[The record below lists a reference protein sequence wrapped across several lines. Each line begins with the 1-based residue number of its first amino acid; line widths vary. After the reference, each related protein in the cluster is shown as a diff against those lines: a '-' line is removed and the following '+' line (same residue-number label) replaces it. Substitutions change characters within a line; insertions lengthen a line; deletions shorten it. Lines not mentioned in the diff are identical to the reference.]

1 MEQHFFIFQGLHTL
15 RNGIWL
21 KLWRT
26 EQRNVKVTSHYNEG
40 WKCTV
45 KITNFRWK
53 NTKIVLKI
61 LIFKIFAKSRRSS
74 LLFYLQTN
82 EWNLRISWK
91 TITTVLPLQVEPFDP
106 TTRSWADH
114 AFEHGGRSSPLIC
127 GISVFLTFGRNKV
140 DNFPT
145 ALLWMRNSVLE
156 PSFVT
161 DIQTRCDF

>member
-1 MEQHFFIFQGLHTL
+1 M
-15 RNGIWL
+15 
-21 KLWRT
+21 
-26 EQRNVKVTSHYNEG
+26 
-40 WKCTV
+40 
-45 KITNFRWK
+45 
-53 NTKIVLKI
+53 KIVLKI

-91 TITTVLPLQVEPFDP
+91 AITTVLPVQIEPFNP
-106 TTRSWADH
+106 TTPSWADH
-114 AFEHGGRSSPLIC
+114 AFEHGGRSSPLTC

-145 ALLWMRNSVLE
+145 ALLWMQYSVLE

-161 DIQTRCDF
+161 DIQTRCDFALIVNPSGNSSNLNRDLGVRRGLFWSPWLTDQRGFYTTEGDNLCAAQ